1 MGITRSCMPA
11 IQANLIYCKQI
22 KRIFKDCVPQQAG
35 MKLHLS
41 FVVCLITTPCHVS
54 CHWVSSETDY

>member
-1 MGITRSCMPA
+1 MPA

-22 KRIFKDCVPQQAG
+22 KRIFKDGVPQQAG